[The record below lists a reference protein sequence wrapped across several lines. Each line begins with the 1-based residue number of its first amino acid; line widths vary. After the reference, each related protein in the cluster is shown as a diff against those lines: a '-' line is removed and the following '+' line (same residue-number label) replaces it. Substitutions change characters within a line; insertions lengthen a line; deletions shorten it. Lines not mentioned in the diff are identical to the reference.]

1 MGTLEIKIG
10 GFKVM
15 QLNFKGINNKTTLP
29 KCLISLAN
37 YSEEPKLEITKRVE
51 DLIDKIFE
59 NCLDYLGKREEELK
73 IGIDILLVKKQL
85 NNMITNLNIYITDFG
100 GGIISII
107 GIYNKDNRF
116 DRIIDGGVIDI
127 YSNTKDNDFDKLIGK
142 IVINIIKKN
151 IKL

>member
-15 QLNFKGINNKTTLP
+15 QVNFKGINNKTTLP

-51 DLIDKIFE
+51 DFIDKTFE
-59 NCLDYLGKREEELK
+59 NFLDYLKEREEELK
-73 IGIDILLVKKQL
+73 LGIDILLVKKQL
-85 NNMITNLNIYITDFG
+85 NNMITNLNIYITDF

-127 YSNTKDNDFDKLIGK
+127 YSNTKDDDFDKLIGK
-142 IVINIIKKN
+142 IVLNIAKKIIK
-151 IKL
+151 L

>member
-15 QLNFKGINNKTTLP
+15 QVNFKGINNKTTLP

-51 DLIDKIFE
+51 DFIDKTFE
-59 NCLDYLGKREEELK
+59 NFLDYLKEREEELK
-73 IGIDILLVKKQL
+73 LGIDILLVKKQW
-85 NNMITNLNIYITDFG
+85 NSMIANLSIYITDLG

-107 GIYNKDNRF
+107 GIYNRDNKF

-127 YSNTKDNDFDKLIGK
+127 YSNTKDDDFDKLIGK
-142 IVINIIKKN
+142 IVLNIAKKIIK
-151 IKL
+151 L